1 MNQFSYYTVRIGP
14 RRALA
19 GDCVKTPFGSTPVPG
34 HRHKDDDALPSFP
47 QPPFPPPDTPA
58 NLSD

>member
-1 MNQFSYYTVRIGP
+1 MSVSADRPARDPLPTLPIEVKGIRLVTYPLTTVRIDP

-34 HRHKDDDALPSFP
+34 HLI
-47 QPPFPPPDTPA
+47 
-58 NLSD
+58 